1 LFVIFHTVVNNFPCF
16 FPWRLSGYCAIEN
29 ERFKGGRSPTSG
41 QFAALYLTCRK
52 IGISQELEIE
62 CGAILNGGSPGWRIV
77 PFLLQWLTVDSEGGV
92 MQRIMLKSKI
102 HRAVLTGA
110 NLDYEGS
117 VAIDPILLEAADILP
132 NEQVQ
137 VLNVNNG
144 NRITTYAIAAERGS
158 GTIMLNG
165 PAARSG
171 MTGDVVVILT
181 FAHVD
186 ADELAGYSPKI
197 IKVDKK
203 NRLI

>member
-1 LFVIFHTVVNNFPCF
+1 
-16 FPWRLSGYCAIEN
+16 
-29 ERFKGGRSPTSG
+29 
-41 QFAALYLTCRK
+41 
-52 IGISQELEIE
+52 
-62 CGAILNGGSPGWRIV
+62 
-77 PFLLQWLTVDSEGGV
+77 

-117 VAIDPILLEAADILP
+117 IAVDPILLEAADILP

-144 NRITTYAIAAERGS
+144 SRITTYAIVAERGS
-158 GTIMLNG
+158 GTVMLNG

-171 MTGDVVVILT
+171 IVGDVVVILT
-181 FAHVD
+181 YANVE

-197 IKVDKK
+197 VKVDAQ
-203 NRLI
+203 NRLV